1 MAMALSWQSRLIL
14 AVISVLVFVMNID
27 YTAVN
32 LALVPI
38 SEEIAGD
45 LNTLQWLLS
54 AYVLVW
60 AAFVVPGGRLA
71 DLHGKKKILI
81 LGLVLI
87 LPRLF

>member
-1 MAMALSWQSRLIL
+1 MALSWQSRLIL

-54 AYVLVW
+54 AYVLV
-60 AAFVVPGGRLA
+60 
-71 DLHGKKKILI
+71 
-81 LGLVLI
+81 
-87 LPRLF
+87 